1 MAIFPW
7 FRKSRPQG
15 YYSGKYLT
23 SGEFEWVK
31 LQPFLLQR
39 GYQLR
44 PRFQPN
50 WIPSWKRWNNFGRQT
65 WLSSEDGLQVLV
77 HVDLLDAIRVKD
89 GKRVVMK
96 MVKTEKFELP
106 LLLLLNEGV
115 IRKHPDNKIV
125 DVLDVLLRPDTDET
139 ALVVMPHLINFAL
152 IPFQF
157 VSEVAEAFVQFL
169 DGLSFLHF
177 CNIAHRDICFFN
189 LMMDGTDVAP
199 AGFHFATD
207 NRPERGNP
215 DQPPPYKA
223 RRSVPSIR
231 YYIVDVG
238 ISRWFLHTSKIDD
251 RRIYGQ
257 WGQDNTVPEWQQQDE
272 PHDPFK
278 VDVYQLG
285 SVFRRII
292 THYEG
297 LDMFQ
302 PLVSSM
308 TSINPNDRPTAK
320 EATKVLKELVSS
332 FTESELSR
340 RTSYKRCS
348 PEIRKRLES
357 GLESPPELLK
367 YREYLFPEFRKC

>member
-1 MAIFPW
+1 
-7 FRKSRPQG
+7 
-15 YYSGKYLT
+15 
-23 SGEFEWVK
+23 
-31 LQPFLLQR
+31 
-39 GYQLR
+39 
-44 PRFQPN
+44 
-50 WIPSWKRWNNFGRQT
+50 
-65 WLSSEDGLQVLV
+65 
-77 HVDLLDAIRVKD
+77 
-89 GKRVVMK
+89 
-96 MVKTEKFELP
+96 
-106 LLLLLNEGV
+106 
-115 IRKHPDNKIV
+115 
-125 DVLDVLLRPDTDET
+125 
-139 ALVVMPHLINFAL
+139 
-152 IPFQF
+152 
-157 VSEVAEAFVQFL
+157 
-169 DGLSFLHF
+169 
-177 CNIAHRDICFFN
+177 
-189 LMMDGTDVAP
+189 MMDGTDVAP
-199 AGFHFATD
+199 AGFHFVTD

-292 THYEG
+292 TVWGLSFATLIPAHYDKQLQYYEG

-302 PLVSSM
+302 PLVSPM